1 MLNRRIRQGK
11 LKKSG
16 SKKRLPKSKK
26 AKNKQRKFAANLKNA
41 AKKPRKEQSSDA
53 NNSKKREE
61 SDYPRNKCMK
71 RQKSGDDTKVQHFVQ
86 KLSLLP
92 DTVLLRM
99 RIVYLL

>member
-1 MLNRRIRQGK
+1 MNLARKAQEKRRQK
-11 LKKSG
+11 EAAKVE
-16 SKKRLPKSKK
+16 K
-26 AKNKQRKFAANLKNA
+26 AKNKQRKLVANDKKA

-71 RQKSGDDTKVQHFVQ
+71 RQKSGDDTKVRHFVQ

-92 DTVLLRM
+92 DTVLLRT
-99 RIVYLL
+99 RTVYLL